1 MIEKN
6 SSEKA
11 YKQVKRD
18 LKSKIVNGYYQN
30 GDQLP
35 TNMQLCEMYHVSRIT
50 INRALMELEA
60 DGCIEKVQGKGC
72 FVRLKEINQNISHF
86 YSFTEELVKMGYVP
100 GSIFVSFKLE
110 KPSEE
115 IANALNLDAE
125 DKVYVITR
133 LRLANEMIVVYDRS
147 AIPMKLFPNFNKLML
162 AEGSLYKAMEENYGI
177 RPNHSEENIE
187 AIAINSEDAEKMRL
201 KAGSPVLLIKRVSYY
216 NEKKVEFNYRLVNS
230 KLFKYHISLR

>member
-1 MIEKN
+1 MVEKN

-11 YKQVKRD
+11 YEQVKRD
-18 LKSKIVNGYYQN
+18 LKSKISNGYYQN

-72 FVRLKEINQNISHF
+72 FVRLKEIQQNMSHF
-86 YSFTEELVKMGYVP
+86 YSFTEELIKMGYVP
-100 GSIFVSFKLE
+100 SSIFISLKLE

-115 IANALNLDAE
+115 TAKALDLTAE

-133 LRLANEMIVVYDRS
+133 LRLADEMIVAYDRS
-147 AIPMKLFPNFNKLML
+147 AIPMKLFPNFNKRML
-162 AEGSLYKAMEENYGI
+162 TEGSLYKAMEDNYGI

-187 AIAINSEDAEKMRL
+187 AIAINAEDAEKMRL
-201 KAGSPVLLIKRVSYY
+201 KPGSPVLLIKRVSYQD
-216 NEKKVEFNYRLVNS
+216 EKKVEFNYRLVNS
-230 KLFKYHISLR
+230 KLFKYHMSLR

>member
-11 YKQVKRD
+11 YEQVKRD

-50 INRALMELEA
+50 VNRALMELEA